1 MSTWDRWS
9 EEDTENKNENQ
20 PQDENNTYKEPESAF
35 EEEKDF
41 DSGNYGEY
49 NNRNRR
55 FDEENDVYKTVTQ
68 NGRPKTMGWS
78 VTSMVLGIL
87 SLVCCCF
94 GWTGAI
100 FGIGAIVFSII
111 SKKTLGY
118 FDGMSIAGLVCGIF
132 GCVFGASIILTSLL
146 LPEEFFDEF
155 YYEYYNGT
163 NQF

>member
-1 MSTWDRWS
+1 MRNRFIDVVFFIKSTVS
-9 EEDTENKNENQ
+9 VIIFTVIAAIKVFFLF
-20 PQDENNTYKEPESAF
+20 KSAF
-35 EEEKDF
+35 RLLIGVVF
-41 DSGNYGEY
+41 
-49 NNRNRR
+49 
-55 FDEENDVYKTVTQ
+55 
-68 NGRPKTMGWS
+68 
-78 VTSMVLGIL
+78 IL
-87 SLVCCCF
+87 RL
-94 GWTGAI
+94 I